1 MPLKAILFDFNGVII
16 NDEPIHAQLIEQ
28 ILLAENLRL
37 NPGEFQTFCLGRSD
51 RACLTDLLSQRG
63 RAVTDLYLDTLIRH
77 KATAYQQAL
86 AQLDALPIYSD
97 LTAFLTQLKSR
108 PYKLAVVSGALK
120 SEIEFVLQQ
129 IQALE
134 QFQVIVAG
142 EDITGSKPQP
152 DGYLLA
158 VERLN
163 QIFPDLDLHPHHCL
177 AIEDTF
183 AGIAAA
189 KAASIPVVGIA
200 HTYPFHMMQRWAN
213 WAVDYLTDLELD
225 RIQSLYDQQ
234 DIGSMV

>member
-28 ILLAENLRL
+28 ILLSENLRL

-51 RACLTDLLSQRG
+51 RACLADLLSQRG
-63 RAVTDLYLDTLIRH
+63 RVVADAYLDTLIRQ
-77 KATAYQQAL
+77 KAIAYQQTL
-86 AQLDALPIYSD
+86 EQLDVLPIYPD
-97 LTAFLTQLKSR
+97 LADFLVQLQSR

-120 SEIEFVLQQ
+120 AEIEFVLHQ

-142 EDITGSKPQP
+142 DDITGSKPQP
-152 DGYLLA
+152 DGYVLA

-163 QIFPDLDLHPHHCL
+163 QLFPDLDLHPHHCL
-177 AIEDTF
+177 AIEDTL

-189 KAASIPVVGIA
+189 KAANIPVVGIA
-200 HTYPFHMMQRWAN
+200 HTYPFHMMQRCAN
-213 WAVDYLTDLELD
+213 WAVDYFMDLELD
-225 RIQSLYDQQ
+225 RIQSFYNHQ
-234 DIGSMV
+234 DVGSMV